1 MPEAA
6 AVDLRDFVAFDP
18 AHAVRSR
25 VFVTDL
31 MAVDLLCLEPGQ
43 QLAART
49 HDESDV
55 VYAVIGGRAYVVTD
69 ENEVALEPLQA
80 VLIPAGVP
88 HGVRNDSAD
97 PLLLQAISATPTATG
112 TAAF

>member
-1 MPEAA
+1 MPGAA

-18 AHAVRSR
+18 DRAVRSR
-25 VFVTDL
+25 IFVTDL

-43 QLAART
+43 ELGART
-49 HDESDV
+49 HEESDV

-69 ENEVALEPLQA
+69 DSEVALEPLQA
-80 VLIPAGVP
+80 VMIPAGVP

-97 PLLLQAISATPTATG
+97 PLLLQAISAVPTV
-112 TAAF
+112 TAPAAS

>member
-1 MPEAA
+1 MPDAA

-18 AHAVRSR
+18 THAVRSR
-25 VFVTDL
+25 IFVTDL

-43 QLAART
+43 ELGART

-69 ENEVALEPLQA
+69 DREVALGPLQA
-80 VLIPAGVP
+80 VMIPAGVP

-112 TAAF
+112 AATS